1 MNTKR
6 LILRLAAVAAL
17 VASAAACTVDQ
28 GDPRPQK
35 TQGEIE
41 VYRQICDMNDWAAYY
56 GVFTAAGLNEYLRQT
71 TDEGREAVRSRYFY
85 GSWIR
90 QTEEGHWLLESEEV
104 RFEFVLEDDA
114 LLGEENASW
123 RMSCWNWYLSLN
135 EPVTGIF
142 TTEGDRIRCK
152 LSRTVTDRTEA
163 VDWLAATTLAENDI
177 RMEIEGSGRIDFT
190 NKFWFVEDKWHLEY
204 RVLEPQVREDFGR
217 DVVTGKLAVTALA
230 TGTEPRSM
238 EFVAEHLG
246 LIDVEITVG
255 NSSEKW

>member
-1 MNTKR
+1 MNTER
-6 LILRLAAVAAL
+6 IILRLAAVVALTAA
-17 VASAAACTVDQ
+17 AAACTVEQ
-28 GDPRPQK
+28 GDVRPPQ
-35 TQGEIE
+35 TQGEIA
-41 VYRQICDMNDWAAYY
+41 VYRQLCDMNDWAAYY
-56 GVFTAAGLNEYLRQT
+56 GVYTAAGLNEYLRQT

-104 RFEFVLEDDA
+104 RFEFVLEGGA

-123 RMSCWNWYLSLN
+123 QMSCRDSYLAWN
-135 EPVTGIF
+135 EPIEGTF

-163 VDWLAATTLAENDI
+163 VDWLAATTLSEEDI

-190 NKFWFVEDKWHLEY
+190 NRFWFVEDKWHLEY
-204 RVLEPQVREDFGR
+204 RVLEPQTREDFGR
-217 DVVTGKLAVTALA
+217 DVLSGKLAVTALV

-246 LIDVEITVG
+246 LIDVKITVG